1 MGEREVLEGEFA
13 PGSHRLT
20 GGALYEWLT
29 GRLQSAGYE
38 QAYFWS
44 WDHRKQVLAPR
55 ALIVPPPSEREIS
68 PGPLR
73 LGQGFVG
80 RCAADLKRVVEHRIE
95 DGRGATTS
103 IRTPYPLLRKQAP
116 LRSILAHPVFD
127 GNRLYGVL
135 AVVSDSPGAFEG
147 QDHDSRMVQITGA
160 LREHLQA
167 ADQRTIE
174 HLQREISHDL
184 LSSLSQPDSPTK
196 FWTKLDRILRQLE
209 SRGLCRSCAVYAA
222 ERSQAMQYSCKAAS
236 PHAAELRSH
245 SICADDHEE
254 FRDLLALP
262 EGVYQF
268 DDRFQSAPVQA
279 LFKTTGVPYWIMHYP
294 DEFERGT
301 GPMFLAIAALEPESP
316 YHGAFGARTT
326 RGALTQVFGGAFAA
340 ARAVLTASDT
350 ARQGNERMQ
359 IFSAAT
365 HDLRAPVASLRHY
378 ADSLTDLTG
387 DNAKA
392 RSHILRLADDAIL
405 RIENVLYE
413 WWATDQK
420 NPSFAALDPWEF
432 IAEIVVQINTNL
444 PDKIILPASDGALS
458 GYVLRAHAL
467 SLNLALKN
475 VLDNAIKF
483 GKEAPVHV
491 KIRAGEAP
499 AGSPA
504 SHKLT
509 IEVRDHGIGIP
520 VESRRAVFEYGY
532 RTEHSRK
539 HVVKGA
545 GVGLSITRSIVE
557 SHGGNIWV
565 DTAVPPSA
573 GTSIVIVLPLN
584 RRS

>member
-1 MGEREVLEGEFA
+1 MGEREVSEGEFI
-13 PGSHRLT
+13 PVSHRLT

-29 GRLQSAGYE
+29 GRLQSAGYA

-44 WDHRKQVLAPR
+44 WDHRKQLLTPR
-55 ALIVPPPSEREIS
+55 ALMVPPPADREIS
-68 PGPLR
+68 PGPLQ
-73 LGQGFVG
+73 LGEGFVG
-80 RCAADLKRVVEHRIE
+80 RCAADLKRVVEPQIE
-95 DGRGATTS
+95 NGLGATTG
-103 IRTPYPLLRKQAP
+103 IRTPYPQLRKRAP

-127 GNRLYGVL
+127 SNRLYGVL
-135 AVVSDSPGAFEG
+135 AVVSASPGEFAG
-147 QDHDSRMVQITGA
+147 RDHEPRMVQITSA
-160 LREHLQA
+160 LREHLQS
-167 ADQRTIE
+167 ADQRTVE
-174 HLQREISHDL
+174 NLQREIAHDL

-209 SRGLCRSCAVYAA
+209 SRGLYRSCAVYVA
-222 ERSQAMQYSCKAAS
+222 ERSQAVQYSCKAAS
-236 PHAAELRSH
+236 PHAAELRPH
-245 SICADDHEE
+245 SICADDHDE

-262 EGVYQF
+262 EGVYQV
-268 DDRFQSAPVQA
+268 DDLFKRAPVQA

-294 DEFERGT
+294 DQFERGS
-301 GPMFLAIAALEPESP
+301 GPLFVAIAALEPESP
-316 YHGAFGARTT
+316 YTSAFGTRTT
-326 RGALTQVFGGAFAA
+326 RAALTQALGGVFAA
-340 ARAVLTASDT
+340 ARAILTASDN

-392 RSHILRLADDAIL
+392 KGHILRLADDAIL

-432 IAEIVVQINTNL
+432 IAEIVTQINANI
-444 PDKIILPASDGALS
+444 PDKVILPANDGTLS
-458 GYVLRAHAL
+458 GYALRAHAL

-491 KIRAGEAP
+491 KIRASEAP

-520 VESRRAVFEYGY
+520 VESRRSVFEYGY

-573 GTSIVIVLPLN
+573 GTSMVIVLPLN

>member
-1 MGEREVLEGEFA
+1 MGEREVSEGEFV
-13 PGSHRLT
+13 PVSHRLT
-20 GGALYEWLT
+20 GSALYEWLT
-29 GRLQSAGYE
+29 ARLHSAGYD
-38 QAYFWS
+38 QAYFWA

-55 ALIVPPPSEREIS
+55 ALMVPPALDREIA

-80 RCAADLKRVVEHRIE
+80 RCAADLKTVVEHQIE
-95 DGRGATTS
+95 DGRGATTG
-103 IRTPYPLLRKQAP
+103 IRTPYPRLRKQAP
-116 LRSILAHPVFD
+116 LRSIFAHPVFD
-127 GNRLYGVL
+127 SNRLYGVL
-135 AVVSDSPGAFEG
+135 AVVSDSPGEFAG
-147 QDHDSRMVQITGA
+147 HDHDPRMVQITGA

-167 ADQRTIE
+167 ADQRTVE
-174 HLQREISHDL
+174 NLQREIAHDL
-184 LSSLSQPDSPTK
+184 LSSLSQPDDPTK

-209 SRGLCRSCAVYAA
+209 SRGLYRSCAVYAA
-222 ERSQAMQYSCKAAS
+222 EPGQAMQYSCKAAS
-236 PHAAELRSH
+236 PHAAEQRSH
-245 SICADDHEE
+245 SICADDHAE

-262 EGVYQF
+262 EGVFQL
-268 DDRFQSAPVQA
+268 DDLFQSAPVQA
-279 LFKTTGVPYWIMHYP
+279 LLKTTGVPYWVMHYP
-294 DEFERGT
+294 DQFERGSE
-301 GPMFLAIAALEPESP
+301 PMFIAIAALEPESP
-316 YHGAFGARTT
+316 YNGAFGARAART
-326 RGALTQVFGGAFAA
+326 ALTQVFGGVFSA
-340 ARAVLTASDT
+340 ARAILTASDT

-387 DNAKA
+387 ENARAKG
-392 RSHILRLADDAIL
+392 HILRLADDAIL

-432 IAEIVVQINTNL
+432 LAEIVIQINANI
-444 PDKIILPASDGALS
+444 PDKVILPANDGTLS

-499 AGSPA
+499 AGSPV

-557 SHGGNIWV
+557 SHGGSIWV
-565 DTAVPPSA
+565 DAAVPPSA
-573 GTSIVIVLPLN
+573 GTSMVIVLPLN